1 MGSTLRSRLWI
12 GYILLTVLILGAFIF
27 GLVYILN
34 GSTILYR
41 QVVEKLTSTQSE
53 LIRGMDAKLLTDEDK
68 VKSYLAANPVN
79 ESIRILVISPF
90 GNTLFDSKLDGTAKL
105 RWLRLAAL
113 KRNAAQNSAGLT
125 RDYAGTTW
133 IYLPIKMVDSPNY
146 LVIASVRNYL
156 SMKFVFSDPMMR
168 LIIRVVLW
176 SMLVSFILTLLMDR
190 WIARP
195 IRKMSQQAVNL
206 AMEDGKPLPV
216 EGIREVQNLARALN
230 EMSSKVQMSRQAQ
243 RDLVSD
249 ISHELKTPLTSIQG
263 FSTAIIDGTA
273 SSSEEVRHSAEVIS
287 KESQRMLGMVN
298 ELLALARLES
308 RVEKMDFQVMD
319 LQPMIEEILEKLRFS
334 AQENQVKLTSRIPG
348 SLFARVVPEKIT
360 QVLINLIENA
370 IKFTP
375 PGGEVVVSGD
385 DDEHEVRI
393 LVADTGM
400 GIPTE
405 EITKIFNRFYQVDRS
420 RKANEG
426 KSSGLG
432 LTIAREIARAHNGD
446 ITVTST
452 PGKGAIFTIHLP
464 AIKQGQKKQ

>member
-1 MGSTLRSRLWI
+1 
-12 GYILLTVLILGAFIF
+12 
-27 GLVYILN
+27 
-34 GSTILYR
+34 
-41 QVVEKLTSTQSE
+41 
-53 LIRGMDAKLLTDEDK
+53 
-68 VKSYLAANPVN
+68 
-79 ESIRILVISPF
+79 
-90 GNTLFDSKLDGTAKL
+90 
-105 RWLRLAAL
+105 
-113 KRNAAQNSAGLT
+113 
-125 RDYAGTTW
+125 
-133 IYLPIKMVDSPNY
+133 
-146 LVIASVRNYL
+146 
-156 SMKFVFSDPMMR
+156 
-168 LIIRVVLW
+168 
-176 SMLVSFILTLLMDR
+176 
-190 WIARP
+190 
-195 IRKMSQQAVNL
+195 
-206 AMEDGKPLPV
+206 MEDGKPLPV

-319 LQPMIEEILEKLRFS
+319 LRPMIEEILEKLRFS

-426 KSSGLG
+426 KSSG
-432 LTIAREIARAHNGD
+432 
-446 ITVTST
+446 
-452 PGKGAIFTIHLP
+452 
-464 AIKQGQKKQ
+464 